1 VPEVELTAIVPL
13 GIPLLRSRVD
23 DRMLNQDSEEARD
36 QDVVVEGIGMRF
48 LDDSRDLRDISIAE
62 R

>member
-1 VPEVELTAIVPL
+1 
-13 GIPLLRSRVD
+13 
-23 DRMLNQDSEEARD
+23 MLNQDSEEARD

-48 LDDSRDLRDISIAE
+48 LDDSLDLRDISIAE